1 MQNILIN
8 NVNIWVVRE
17 TRKGL
22 QAVVKASAAFTRGFD
37 GIRTR
42 INNNNKRR
50 RVSPTRARGAGG
62 AGKTR
67 DITEIIK
74 QVSQVFPGCTP
85 SAANQFLAVARCF
98 ASRAR
103 KSVANCIHT
112 EIFIDLCERC
122 NAAIVL
128 SLLSLVVKK
137 KNILSSELLYVSMQE
152 MLHAGLPPKRE
163 IALAAPLNFSTQ
175 RLLTDDGTSE

>member
-8 NVNIWVVRE
+8 NVNIRVVRE
-17 TRKGL
+17 TRTGL
-22 QAVVKASAAFTRGFD
+22 QAVVKASAPFTT
-37 GIRTR
+37 IRTR
-42 INNNNKRR
+42 INNNKKRR

-67 DITEIIK
+67 DIEEIIK
-74 QVSQVFPGCTP
+74 QVSQVSTQNTP

-103 KSVANCIHT
+103 ESVTKRIHE
-112 EIFIDLCERC
+112 EIFIELCERC
-122 NAAIVL
+122 DAAIVL
-128 SLLSLVVKK
+128 SLLSLVGKK
-137 KNILSSELLYVSMQE
+137 KTILSSELLYVSMYE
-152 MLHAGLPPKRE
+152 MLHAGLPPKKE